1 VDLATFRSVSP
12 EFELVPDEMI
22 QGTLDEAALEISAV
36 VWGTKWDAGH
46 RYLTAHKLALSPYG
60 TGTRLQAKDGG
71 STYWTHFEKIRSTV
85 TMGYRVI

>member
-1 VDLATFRSVSP
+1 MDLATFRSVSP

-22 QGTLDEAALEISAV
+22 SATLAEAALEISPL

-71 STYWTHFEKIRSTV
+71 STYLAHFEKIRATV
-85 TMGYRVI
+85 TGGFRVI